1 MYYPKCVAVVFC
13 LMCTLNVL
21 AVKSD
26 YNYAGAL
33 STVSISPYAYDNSSQ
48 IFIISKSDDTV
59 TDPEISISGKVNRA
73 GIIKLEINRV
83 SVCDTKIVQGGTFS
97 LNGMLLPGR
106 NDVNLYF
113 TDSFGMVT
121 RKTFNYVFLQS
132 YDMVVDKLYYGNNG
146 NLIDG
151 HRVYNSIGAALQA
164 AVPGTVIFVKNGSYN
179 ERVIVSGKDI
189 SIIGQDSL
197 KTKIFYSVASKD
209 TNSMT
214 ERNCMKINASAD
226 NFSLENLT
234 VENSYEYKNGSGEQ
248 ADAVCVLADRAVFS
262 NVRFVSLQ
270 DTLLADSLSSSVIA
284 RQYFYKCFITG
295 NVDFIY
301 GRGRSYFHDCDIV
314 GRYTPYKKDG
324 CFTAPRTDISS
335 RYGFVFSNCRFTVE
349 NGITDGSYRLGRP
362 WGADA
367 AMAVVNCYMGPCVV
381 NTAYS
386 DMSGNLYKNA
396 RFCEYRSFGRGAAI
410 NSDRP
415 QIPEYTISEYTA
427 ENVFADGI
435 KNKFDF
441 EERMDKMY
449 IDSSE
454 PVTTHQTTT
463 VSAVTTSSHTVT
475 TTGAPET
482 TYEEVKKVIY
492 GDVNNNSNVD
502 ITDLTILSQYLLQD
516 VSFDQNQL
524 YAADVTGDGDVNL
537 GDLAHLKQYIM
548 KENIILGPDMYPKVQ
563 GDRKALQKPQEFS

>member
-1 MYYPKCVAVVFC
+1 MRVYYPKCVALLFC
-13 LMCTLNVL
+13 LLCTLNVL

-26 YNYAGAL
+26 YNYADAL
-33 STVSISPYAYDNSSQ
+33 STVSISSYAYDNSPQ
-48 IFIISKSDDTV
+48 ISIISKSDDTV
-59 TDPEISISGKVNRA
+59 TEPEISISGKVDRA
-73 GIIKLEINRV
+73 GIIKLEINSV
-83 SVCDTKIVQGGTFS
+83 SVCDTKVAQGGTFS

-113 TDSFGMVT
+113 TDSFGAVT
-121 RKTFNYVFLQS
+121 RKTFNYVLLQR
-132 YDMVVDKLYYGNNG
+132 YDMVVDKSYYGSNG
-146 NLIDG
+146 SLIDG
-151 HRVYNSIGAALQA
+151 HRVYNSIGEALQA
-164 AVPGTVIFVKNGSYN
+164 AVPDTVIFIKNGSYN

-209 TNSMT
+209 TSGMT
-214 ERNCMKINASAD
+214 DRNCMKINSSAE

-248 ADAVCVLADRAVFS
+248 ADAVCVLSDRAVFS
-262 NVRFVSLQ
+262 NVRFVSFQ
-270 DTLLADSLSSSVIA
+270 DTLLADSSSSSVIA

-301 GRGRSYFHDCDIV
+301 GRGRSYFQDCDIV

-335 RYGFVFSNCRFTVE
+335 RYGFVFSNCRFTAE
-349 NGITDGSYRLGRP
+349 NGIADGSYRLGRP
-362 WGADA
+362 WGAGA
-367 AMAVVNCYMGPCVV
+367 AMAFVNCYMGPCVLK
-381 NTAYS
+381 TAYG

-396 RFCEYRSFGRGAAI
+396 RFCEYRSFGRGAVI

-415 QIPEYTISEYTA
+415 QIQENAVSEYTA
-427 ENVFADGI
+427 ENVFADGM

-449 IDSSE
+449 TDPSA
-454 PVTTHQTTT
+454 PVTTQLTTT
-463 VSAVTTSSHTVT
+463 VSETATSSDTI
-475 TTGAPET
+475 ET
-482 TYEEVKKVIY
+482 TQTSAIPYEAVKY
-492 GDVNNNSNVD
+492 GDVNNDSRVD
-502 ITDLTILSQYLLQD
+502 ITDLTILSQYLLSD
-516 VSFDQNQL
+516 ISFNQNQL
-524 YAADVTGDGDVNL
+524 HAADVTGDDDVNL

-548 KENIILGPDMYPKVQ
+548 KENVILGPDK
-563 GDRKALQKPQEFS
+563 